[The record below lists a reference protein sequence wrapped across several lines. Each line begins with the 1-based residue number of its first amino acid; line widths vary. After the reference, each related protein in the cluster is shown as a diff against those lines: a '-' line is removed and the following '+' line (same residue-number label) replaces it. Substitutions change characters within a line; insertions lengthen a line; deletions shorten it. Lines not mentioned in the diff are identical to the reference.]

1 MSYTPPQRDQ
11 SLILVIDDDR
21 TVRIVLRRAMEQ
33 EGYQVEE
40 ACDGNEG
47 LDAYM
52 RLQPDIVLLDAMM
65 PVMDGFSCCSHL
77 QLLPGGDR
85 TPILM
90 ITGLDDQDSVDQ
102 AFEAGAIDYV
112 TKPIHLPVLRQRVRR
127 LLAASRVMAELRQQT
142 ERERLLRKVS
152 EQIRESLDLEQILN
166 TTVIEIRQLLQ
177 VDRVVVYHFNFESGG
192 YGQVIAEA
200 SGSEWIPLLGSTAC
214 DAWLEECTGF
224 HQQGNTYAIPNVQ
237 QVIFSSEVS
246 EFLSLHQV
254 KAALTVPI
262 SQGDQLWGLLI
273 AHQCSQPRIWNAF
286 EIDSLKQLATQVTLA
301 IQQAQLHE
309 KIRRLATYDSLTQ
322 IANRHRFDEYLE
334 TELQRMAR
342 NQMPL
347 ALILCDIDFFKSYND
362 TYGHLKGDYCLQ
374 QVAKAI
380 SQTTKRPADLVAR
393 YGGEEFAVILPDTSG
408 EGAMLLAEEIL
419 HRVQALHIKH
429 DGSDIDP
436 YVTLSLGVASRTPS
450 PDLFPALLIAAA
462 DKALYRAKALGR
474 NRVVQH
480 EFHDLQP
487 ISKGS

>member
-1 MSYTPPQRDQ
+1 MSHTPLQRDQ
-11 SLILVIDDDR
+11 PLILVIDDDK
-21 TVRIVLRRAMEQ
+21 TARIVLRRAMEQ

-40 ACDGNEG
+40 ACNGNEG
-47 LDAYM
+47 LDAYL
-52 RLQPDIVLLDAMM
+52 RLQPDIVLLDAIM

-127 LLAASRVMAELRQQT
+127 LLESSRIMEELRQQT

-152 EQIRESLDLEQILN
+152 EQIRQSLDLEQILN
-166 TTVIEIRQLLQ
+166 TTVMEVRQLLQ
-177 VDRVVVYHFNFESGG
+177 VDRVVVYHFNFASKGH
-192 YGQVIAEA
+192 GQVIAEA
-200 SGSEWIPLLGSTAC
+200 IGSEWVPLLGTTAC
-214 DAWLEECTGF
+214 DAWLEEFMGF
-224 HQQGNTYAIPNVQ
+224 HQQGDTHAISNIE
-237 QVIFSSEVS
+237 QVVFPPEMT
-246 EFLSLHQV
+246 EFLHRHQI
-254 KAALTVPI
+254 KAALTIPI

-286 EIDSLKQLATQVTLA
+286 EIDSLKQLAAQVTLA

-322 IANRHRFDEYLE
+322 VANRHRFDECLDA
-334 TELQRMAR
+334 ELQRMVR
-342 NQMPL
+342 NQTSL
-347 ALILCDIDFFKSYND
+347 SLILCDIDFFKSYND
-362 TYGHLKGDYCLQ
+362 TYGHLRGDYCLQ

-380 SQTTKRPADLVAR
+380 SQATKRPADLVAR
-393 YGGEEFAVILPDTSG
+393 YGGEEFAIILPDTAL
-408 EGAMLLAEEIL
+408 EGAMQLAEEIL
-419 HRVQALHIKH
+419 HHVQALRIRH
-429 DGSDIDP
+429 DRSEVAP
-436 YVTLSLGVASRTPS
+436 YVTLSLGVASRPPS
-450 PDLFPALLIAAA
+450 KNLFPALLIAAA
-462 DKALYRAKALGR
+462 DKALYQAKALGR

-487 ISKGS
+487 TSIN